1 MLSTDWLSWTCAP
14 PAAAVSVSLGGCFD
28 SAHALLRPASNFLTT
43 LRLRFTASHERR
55 VSHPRPVCC
64 CRTTPRIWRAS
75 SRTPTWTDSTGHRP
89 WPRPGSERPRRPG
102 TAPAARTPG
111 PPTSAASAAT
121 PAPPLLRSRMKTC
134 QTWDTLSFKKKKKMK
149 KKNQCVLW
157 WKLRL
162 CPPAC
167 APRCGLQ
174 DGEQRSLCVLSPEP
188 ELSLWRTELIITE
201 ITPCCCFCSSRC
213 CWCCRCA
220 SGS

>member
-14 PAAAVSVSLGGCFD
+14 PAAAAVSVLLGGCFD

-43 LRLRFTASHERR
+43 LWFRFTASHERR
-55 VSHPRPVCC
+55 VSHPQPVCC

-134 QTWDTLSFKKKKKMK
+134 QTWDTLIPLKRKGKWRRRTRVFCGKSCAF
-149 KKNQCVLW
+149 V
-157 WKLRL
+157 
-162 CPPAC
+162 PPPV
-167 APRCGLQ
+167 PRAVGYRTGNSGHSASWVQSQNSVC
-174 DGEQRSLCVLSPEP
+174 GEQNW
-188 ELSLWRTELIITE
+188 LSLK
-201 ITPCCCFCSSRC
+201 
-213 CWCCRCA
+213 
-220 SGS
+220 